1 MNIKKL
7 LMILFVLVFVTSAI
21 ACTGGKNDK
30 PSEKQSIGQPS
41 EESEE
46 SVAAGGNAGQSSE
59 EDKQSDGWFDIKL

>member
-21 ACTGGKNDK
+21 ACNGGKNDK
-30 PSEKQSIGQPS
+30 PSETQSIGQPS

-46 SVAAGGNAGQSSE
+46 SVASGGNAGQPSD

>member
-1 MNIKKL
+1 
-7 LMILFVLVFVTSAI
+7 MILFVLVFVTSAI

-30 PSEKQSIGQPS
+30 PSEKQSIEQPS

-46 SVAAGGNAGQSSE
+46 SVASGGNAGQSSE

>member
-1 MNIKKL
+1 
-7 LMILFVLVFVTSAI
+7 MILFVFIFVTSAI

-30 PSEKQSIGQPS
+30 PSETQSIGQPS

-46 SVAAGGNAGQSSE
+46 SVASGGNAGQSSE

>member
-21 ACTGGKNDK
+21 ACNGGKNDK
-30 PSEKQSIGQPS
+30 PSETQSIGQPS
-41 EESEE
+41 EES
-46 SVAAGGNAGQSSE
+46 VASGGNAGQSSE

>member
-1 MNIKKL
+1 
-7 LMILFVLVFVTSAI
+7 MILFVLVFVTSAI
-21 ACTGGKNDK
+21 ACNGGKNDK

-46 SVAAGGNAGQSSE
+46 SEESGESGGNAGQSSE

>member
-30 PSEKQSIGQPS
+30 PSETQSIGQPS
-41 EESEE
+41 EEGEE
-46 SVAAGGNAGQSSE
+46 SGESGGNAGQPSD